1 MKDVTRKVAEAVQ
14 GKVAEAVK
22 GKVSEAVK
30 GKVSEAVSGV
40 VANSSSSSSL
50 VDSLKDVVTSNLPES
65 KDKSSSMMDLLKGKG
80 EDLLETKTRK
90 MRDLL
95 ETGTRKMRH
104 KMQSIIDSYK
114 TEGYKPTPFNQLWS
128 WLIFLCFFMFSW
140 QLTIQTV
147 TRRLDEQLASYTDKS
162 HPLRRPYLIAVCAYS
177 LVVFL
182 LNMTILYIFAF
193 IGCTTLVLSS
203 QFVPFLIEPFIYAL
217 FLPEIVFSA
226 ISLYQ
231 IPFHFFVLFTAFML
245 HVGMVWFYISEREIN
260 SHVITRAKMIRI
272 LCIVPGAFLGIVYGC
287 YAIYCAMSM
296 S

>member
-1 MKDVTRKVAEAVQ
+1 MDGFMKDVTR
-14 GKVAEAVK
+14 KVAEAVK

-30 GKVSEAVSGV
+30 GKVAEAVSGV

-95 ETGTRKMRH
+95 ETGTQ

-203 QFVPFLIEPFIYAL
+203 QFVPFLIEPLIYAL

-231 IPFHFFVLFTAFML
+231 IPFHFFVLFTAFTL

>member
-1 MKDVTRKVAEAVQ
+1 
-14 GKVAEAVK
+14 
-22 GKVSEAVK
+22 
-30 GKVSEAVSGV
+30 
-40 VANSSSSSSL
+40 
-50 VDSLKDVVTSNLPES
+50 
-65 KDKSSSMMDLLKGKG
+65 MMDLLKGKG

-95 ETGTRKMRH
+95 ETGTQ

-128 WLIFLCFFMFSW
+128 WFIFLCFFMFSW

-147 TRRLDEQLASYTDKS
+147 TRRLDEQLASKS

-182 LNMTILYIFAF
+182 LNMTILDIFAF

-203 QFVPFLIEPFIYAL
+203 QFVPFFIEPFIYAL